1 MARLILDNL
10 HKSFHGDPVVKGLS
24 LTIEPGEFVA
34 LLGPSGCGKSTIL
47 RMLAGFEPV
56 SDGQIIH
63 GTDCLSS
70 AKRHVP
76 TEDRNFGMV
85 FQSYALWPHMSVKD
99 NVGYPLKV
107 QKIPAAERNRR
118 IQEALEIVQLEDYAD
133 RLPAQLSGGQ
143 RQRVALA
150 RSLVTEPDVV
160 LFDEPLANLDRHL
173 RATME
178 ETFRAFHKRTG
189 ATIVYVTHDQS
200 EAMSLADHIAV
211 LNKGQLVQ
219 WGTPQELYATPKNTW
234 LANFIGRGSVL
245 NVEAIAPQQY
255 INSADLHRLMDGYS
269 PQKITSNVLVRPQD
283 IEFVDASADV
293 ASSKPLAVTVRHCI
307 FRGERYDIEL
317 ILNNGQTLLA
327 YSDVPMTLESVH
339 HVRLGQAWSLE
350 SES

>member
-1 MARLILDNL
+1 MARLILDGVE
-10 HKSFHGDPVVKGLS
+10 KSFHGAPVVKGLN

-47 RMLAGFEPV
+47 RMLAGFENV
-56 SDGQIIH
+56 SGGQIIH
-63 GTDCLSS
+63 GEDCLSS
-70 AKRHVP
+70 STRHVP
-76 TEDRNFGMV
+76 TEERNFGMV
-85 FQSYALWPHMSVKD
+85 FQSYALWPHMTVKE

-107 QKIPAAERNRR
+107 QKTKMAERNKR
-118 IQEALEIVQLEDYAD
+118 IKDALEIVQLEEYAD

-178 ETFRAFHKRTG
+178 ETFRAFHQRTG
-189 ATIVYVTHDQS
+189 ATMVYVTHDQS
-200 EAMSLADHIAV
+200 EAMSLADKIAV

-219 WGTPQELYATPKNTW
+219 WGTPQELYARPRNTW

-245 NVEAIAPQQY
+245 SVAAVAPAQY
-255 INSADLHRLMDGYS
+255 VNGTNLHELIRQHS
-269 PQKITSNVLVRPQD
+269 PDKAASSVLVRPQD
-283 IEFVDASADV
+283 IDFVSADNS
-293 ASSKPLAVTVRHCI
+293 ALAVSVHSCI

-317 ILNNGQTLLA
+317 TLKDGQRLLA
-327 YSDVPMTLESVH
+327 YSDVPMTIESQH
-339 HVRLGQAWSLE
+339 QVRLGQAWSLE

>member
-1 MARLILDNL
+1 MARLILDGVE
-10 HKSFHGDPVVKGLS
+10 KSFHGAPVVKGLS

-47 RMLAGFEPV
+47 RMLAGFENV
-56 SDGQIIH
+56 SGGQIIH
-63 GTDCLSS
+63 GDDCLSS
-70 AKRHVP
+70 STRHLP
-76 TEDRNFGMV
+76 TEERNFGMV
-85 FQSYALWPHMSVKD
+85 FQSYALWPHMTVKE

-107 QKIPAAERNRR
+107 QKMPVAERNKR
-118 IQEALEIVQLEDYAD
+118 IKDALEIVQLEEYAD

-178 ETFRAFHKRTG
+178 ETFRAFHQRTG
-189 ATIVYVTHDQS
+189 ATMVYVTHDQS
-200 EAMSLADHIAV
+200 EAMSLADKIAV

-219 WGTPQELYATPKNTW
+219 WGTPQELYARPRNTW

-245 NVEAIAPQQY
+245 SVAAVAPAQY
-255 INSADLHRLMDGYS
+255 VSGTNLHALIRQHS
-269 PQKITSNVLVRPQD
+269 PDKAASSVLVRPQD
-283 IEFVDASADV
+283 IHFVSADDSALTGSV
-293 ASSKPLAVTVRHCI
+293 HSCI

-317 ILNNGQTLLA
+317 TLKDGQRLLA
-327 YSDVPMTLESVH
+327 YSDVPMTLDSQH
-339 HVRLGQAWSLE
+339 QVRLGQAWSLE

>member
-1 MARLILDNL
+1 MARLILDGVE
-10 HKSFHGDPVVKGLS
+10 KSFHGAPVVKDLN

-47 RMLAGFEPV
+47 RMLAGFESV
-56 SDGQIIH
+56 SEGQIIH
-63 GTDCLSS
+63 GDECLSS
-70 AKRHVP
+70 MTCHVP
-76 TEDRNFGMV
+76 TEERNFGMV
-85 FQSYALWPHMSVKD
+85 FQSYALWPHMTVKE
-99 NVGYPLKV
+99 NVAYPLKV
-107 QKIPAAERNRR
+107 QKTPMAERRKR
-118 IQEALEIVQLEDYAD
+118 VKEALEIVQLEEYAD

-189 ATIVYVTHDQS
+189 ATMVYVTHDQS
-200 EAMSLADHIAV
+200 EAMSLADKIAV
-211 LNKGQLVQ
+211 LKKGQLVQ

-245 NVEAIAPQQY
+245 SVAAVAPQEYVNGAKLYELICQ
-255 INSADLHRLMDGYS
+255 YS
-269 PQKITSNVLVRPQD
+269 PEKTASSVLVRPQD
-283 IEFVDASADV
+283 IEFVSSHDAA
-293 ASSKPLAVTVRHCI
+293 LEVRVYSCI

-317 ILNNGQTLLA
+317 TLNDGQRLLA
-327 YSDVPMTLESVH
+327 YSDIPMTLENQH
-339 HVRLGQAWSLE
+339 FVRLGQAWSLE

>member
-1 MARLILDNL
+1 MARLILDGVE
-10 HKSFHGDPVVKGLS
+10 KSFHGTPVVKGLN

-47 RMLAGFEPV
+47 RMLAGFENV
-56 SDGQIIH
+56 SGGQIIH
-63 GTDCLSS
+63 GDDCLSS
-70 AKRHVP
+70 STRHVP
-76 TEDRNFGMV
+76 TEERNFGMV
-85 FQSYALWPHMSVKD
+85 FQSYALWPHMTVKE

-107 QKIPAAERNRR
+107 QKTPVAERNKR
-118 IQEALEIVQLEDYAD
+118 IKDALEIVQLEEYAD

-189 ATIVYVTHDQS
+189 ATMVYVTHDQS
-200 EAMSLADHIAV
+200 EAMSLADKIAV

-219 WGTPQELYATPKNTW
+219 WGTPQELYARPRNTW

-245 NVEAIAPQQY
+245 SVAAVAPSQY
-255 INSADLHRLMDGYS
+255 VSGTNLTELIRQHS
-269 PQKITSNVLVRPQD
+269 PDKAASSVLVRPQD
-283 IEFVDASADV
+283 IHFVGADDSALIV
-293 ASSKPLAVTVRHCI
+293 SVHSCI

-317 ILNNGQTLLA
+317 TLKDGQRLLA
-327 YSDVPMTLESVH
+327 YSDVPMTLESQH
-339 HVRLGQAWSLE
+339 QVRLGQAWSLE

>member
-1 MARLILDNL
+1 MARLILENL
-10 HKSFHGDPVVKGLS
+10 HKSFNGEAVVKNLN

-56 SDGQIIH
+56 SDGQITH
-63 GTDCLSS
+63 GEICLSS
-70 AKRHVP
+70 NKHHVA

-107 QKIPAAERNRR
+107 QKIKLDERDRR
-118 IQEALEIVQLEDYAD
+118 IQEALEIVQLAEYAD

-173 RATME
+173 RAKME

-200 EAMSLADHIAV
+200 EAMSLADRIAV
-211 LNKGQLVQ
+211 LNKGELVQ
-219 WGTPQELYATPKNTW
+219 WGTPQALYATPKNTW

-245 NVEAIAPQQY
+245 KVSEIVPQQY
-255 INSADLHRLMDGYS
+255 VNSTDLHDLIKRYS
-269 PQKITSNVLVRPQD
+269 SEQVFSSVLVRPQD
-283 IEFVDASADV
+283 IRFVPADAFSIV
-293 ASSKPLAVTVRHCI
+293 VTVDNCI

-317 ILNNGQTLLA
+317 TLEDGQKLLT
-327 YSDVPMTLESVH
+327 YSDVPMTINSPHHIRLE
-339 HVRLGQAWSLE
+339 QAWSLE

>member
-1 MARLILDNL
+1 MARLILDGVE
-10 HKSFHGDPVVKGLS
+10 KSFHGAPVVKGLN

-47 RMLAGFEPV
+47 RMLAGFEKV
-56 SDGQIIH
+56 SGGQIIH
-63 GTDCLSS
+63 GDDCLSS
-70 AKRHVP
+70 STRHVP
-76 TEDRNFGMV
+76 TEERNFGMV
-85 FQSYALWPHMSVKD
+85 FQSYALWPHMTVKE

-107 QKIPAAERNRR
+107 QKTPVAERNKR
-118 IQEALEIVQLEDYAD
+118 IKDALEIVQLEEYAD

-189 ATIVYVTHDQS
+189 ATMVYVTHDQS
-200 EAMSLADHIAV
+200 EAMSLADKIAV

-219 WGTPQELYATPKNTW
+219 WGTPQELYARPRNTW

-245 NVEAIAPQQY
+245 SVAVVAPSQY
-255 INSADLHRLMDGYS
+255 VRGTNLHELIRQHSSDKAS
-269 PQKITSNVLVRPQD
+269 SSVLVRPQD
-283 IEFVDASADV
+283 IHFVSADDS
-293 ASSKPLAVTVRHCI
+293 ALAVSVHSCI

-317 ILNNGQTLLA
+317 MLKNGQRLLA
-327 YSDVPMTLESVH
+327 YSDVPMTLESQH
-339 HVRLGQAWSLE
+339 QVRLGQAWSLE

>member
-1 MARLILDNL
+1 MARLILDGVE
-10 HKSFHGDPVVKGLS
+10 KSFHGAPVVKDLN

-47 RMLAGFEPV
+47 RMLAGFEKV
-56 SDGQIIH
+56 SNGQIIH
-63 GTDCLSS
+63 GDDCLSS
-70 AKRHVP
+70 SMRHVP
-76 TEDRNFGMV
+76 TEERNFGMV
-85 FQSYALWPHMSVKD
+85 FQSYALWPHMTVKE

-107 QKIPAAERNRR
+107 QKTPTAERNKR
-118 IQEALEIVQLEDYAD
+118 IQDALEIVQLEEFAD

-189 ATIVYVTHDQS
+189 ATMVYVTHDQS
-200 EAMSLADHIAV
+200 EAMSLADKIAV

-219 WGTPQELYATPKNTW
+219 WGTPQELYARPRNTW

-245 NVEAIAPQQY
+245 SVAAVAPSQY
-255 INSADLHRLMDGYS
+255 LNGANLHELIDQHS
-269 PQKITSNVLVRPQD
+269 PDRAASSVLVRPQD
-283 IEFVDASADV
+283 IHFVSADDSALIV
-293 ASSKPLAVTVRHCI
+293 SVHSCI

-317 ILNNGQTLLA
+317 TLKDGHRLLA
-327 YSDVPMTLESVH
+327 YSDVPMALDSQH
-339 HVRLGQAWSLE
+339 HIRLGQAWSLE
-350 SES
+350 REV

>member
-1 MARLILDNL
+1 MARLILEDVC
-10 HKSFHGDPVVKGLS
+10 KSFHGEPVVKGLN
-24 LTIEPGEFVA
+24 LTIEAGEFVA

-56 SDGQIIH
+56 TDGTISH
-63 GTDCLSS
+63 GEHCLSS
-70 AKRHVP
+70 AKQHVA

-99 NVGYPLKV
+99 NVGYPLKI
-107 QKIPAAERNRR
+107 QKIHSDERNKR

-173 RATME
+173 RAKME
-178 ETFRAFHKRTG
+178 DTFRAFHKRTG

-200 EAMSLADHIAV
+200 EAMSLADRIAV
-211 LNKGQLVQ
+211 LNKGELVQ
-219 WGTPQELYATPKNTW
+219 WGTPQALYATPKNTW

-245 NVEAIAPQQY
+245 RVSEIAPQQY
-255 INSADLHRLMDGYS
+255 VNSTDLHGLIERYS
-269 PQKITSNVLVRPQD
+269 SEGAFSSVLVRPQD
-283 IEFVDASADV
+283 IHFVSVDGLSI
-293 ASSKPLAVTVRHCI
+293 PVTVDNCI
-307 FRGERYDIEL
+307 FRGERYDIGL
-317 ILNNGQTLLA
+317 TLKDGQQVLT
-327 YSDVPMTLESVH
+327 YSDVPMTTNSLHYIRLE
-339 HVRLGQAWSLE
+339 QAWSLE

>member
-1 MARLILDNL
+1 MARLVLEDIY
-10 HKSFHGDPVVKGLS
+10 KSFNGDPVVKGLN

-47 RMLAGFEPV
+47 RMLAGFEQV
-56 SDGQIIH
+56 SSGQMIH
-63 GTDCLSS
+63 GNVCISS
-70 AKRHVP
+70 PQQHVS

-107 QKIPAAERNRR
+107 QKINVAERNKR
-118 IQEALEIVQLEDYAD
+118 IKEALEIVQLEEYAD

-173 RATME
+173 RAKME
-178 ETFRAFHKRTG
+178 DTFRAFHKRTG

-200 EAMSLADHIAV
+200 EAMSLADRIAV
-211 LNKGQLVQ
+211 LNKGELVQ
-219 WGTPQELYATPKNTW
+219 WGTPQALYATPKNTW

-245 NVEAIAPQQY
+245 KVGDIAPQQY
-255 INSADLHRLMDGYS
+255 VNSSDLHNLLEYDSCEQTHGF
-269 PQKITSNVLVRPQD
+269 VLVRPQD
-283 IEFVDASADV
+283 IKFVSISNSSISAIV
-293 ASSKPLAVTVRHCI
+293 NNSI

-317 ILNNGQTLLA
+317 TLQDGQTLLA
-327 YSDVPMTLESVH
+327 YSDVPMEINSQHYVCLE
-339 HVRLGQAWSLE
+339 QAWSLE
-350 SES
+350 HNL

>member
-1 MARLILDNL
+1 MARLVLDDVE
-10 HKSFHGDPVVKGLS
+10 KSFHDTSVVKGLN

-56 SDGQIIH
+56 SGGQIIH
-63 GTDCLSS
+63 GDDCLSS
-70 AKRHVP
+70 SKRHVP
-76 TEDRNFGMV
+76 TEERNFGMV
-85 FQSYALWPHMSVKD
+85 FQSYALWPHMTVRD

-107 QKIPAAERNRR
+107 QKVALAERNKR
-118 IQEALEIVQLEDYAD
+118 IKEALDIVQLEEYAD

-189 ATIVYVTHDQS
+189 ATMVYVTHDQS
-200 EAMSLADHIAV
+200 EAMSLADKIAV
-211 LNKGQLVQ
+211 LNKGELVQ
-219 WGTPQELYATPKNTW
+219 WGTPQELYARPRNTW

-245 NVEAIAPQQY
+245 SVAAVAPQQY
-255 INSADLHRLMDGYS
+255 VNGTNLHELIHQYS
-269 PQKITSNVLVRPQD
+269 SERATSSVLVRPQD
-283 IEFVDASADV
+283 IEFVRADDSA
-293 ASSKPLAVTVRHCI
+293 LAVRVHRCI

-317 ILNNGQTLLA
+317 ILNDGQRLLA
-327 YSDVPMTLESVH
+327 YSDVPMTVESKH

-350 SES
+350 NES

>member
-1 MARLILDNL
+1 MARLILD
-10 HKSFHGDPVVKGLS
+10 KVKKVFHDSLVVKDLS

-47 RMLAGFEPV
+47 RMLAGFEPI

-63 GTDCLSS
+63 GDACLSS
-70 AKRHVP
+70 LKHHVP
-76 TEDRNFGMV
+76 TEERNFGMV
-85 FQSYALWPHMSVKD
+85 FQSYALWPHMTVKE
-99 NVGYPLKV
+99 NIGYPLKV
-107 QKIPAAERNRR
+107 QKMPTVERAKR
-118 IQEALEIVQLEDYAD
+118 ITEALEIVQLEDYAD

-200 EAMSLADHIAV
+200 EAMSLADKIAV

-219 WGTPQELYATPKNTW
+219 WGTPQELYARPRNTW

-245 NVEAIAPQQY
+245 SVAEVPPQQY
-255 INSADLHRLMDGYS
+255 VSGASLHELIGLRSSDKPARS
-269 PQKITSNVLVRPQD
+269 VLVRPQD
-283 IEFVDASADV
+283 IVFVSTEESA
-293 ASSKPLAVTVRHCI
+293 LAVHVQSCI

-317 ILNNGQTLLA
+317 TLNDGQRLLA
-327 YSDVPMTLESVH
+327 YSDVPMSLNSLH

>member
-1 MARLILDNL
+1 MARLILDNV
-10 HKSFHGDPVVKGLS
+10 HKSFHGEPVVKGLD

-34 LLGPSGCGKSTIL
+34 LLGPSGGGKSTIL

-56 SDGQIIH
+56 SDGRIIH
-63 GTDCLSS
+63 GDRCLSS
-70 AKRHVP
+70 VKHHVP

-107 QKIPAAERNRR
+107 QKINAAERNKS
-118 IQEALEIVQLEDYAD
+118 IQEALEIVQLEGYAD

-178 ETFRAFHKRTG
+178 DTFRAFHQRTG

-245 NVEAIAPQQY
+245 KVGAIAPQKY
-255 INSADLHRLMDGYS
+255 INSAELHGLIRTYS
-269 PQKITSNVLVRPQD
+269 AQKTASNVLVRPQD
-283 IEFVDASADV
+283 IHFTDAGIDSLD
-293 ASSKPLAVTVRHCI
+293 VTVRNGI

-317 ILNNGQTLLA
+317 TLNNGQTLLA
-327 YSDVPMTLESVH
+327 YSDVPMTLGSQH

>member
-1 MARLILDNL
+1 MARLILDGVE
-10 HKSFHGDPVVKGLS
+10 KSFHGAPVVKGLN

-47 RMLAGFEPV
+47 RMLAGFETV
-56 SDGQIIH
+56 SGGQIIH
-63 GTDCLSS
+63 GNDCLSS
-70 AKRHVP
+70 STRHVP
-76 TEDRNFGMV
+76 TEERNFGMV
-85 FQSYALWPHMSVKD
+85 FQSYALWPHMTVKE

-107 QKIPAAERNRR
+107 QKTPIAERNKR
-118 IQEALEIVQLEDYAD
+118 IKDALEIVQLEEYVD

-189 ATIVYVTHDQS
+189 ATMVYVTHDQS
-200 EAMSLADHIAV
+200 EAMSLADKIAV

-219 WGTPQELYATPKNTW
+219 WGTPQELYARPRNTW

-245 NVEAIAPQQY
+245 SVAAVAASQY
-255 INSADLHRLMDGYS
+255 VSGTNLHELIRQHS
-269 PQKITSNVLVRPQD
+269 PDKAVSSVLVRPQD
-283 IEFVDASADV
+283 IHFVSSDNSTLAASV
-293 ASSKPLAVTVRHCI
+293 HRCI

-317 ILNNGQTLLA
+317 TLNDGQRLLA
-327 YSDVPMTLESVH
+327 YSDVPMTLASQH

>member
-1 MARLILDNL
+1 MARLVLDNI
-10 HKSFHGDPVVKGLS
+10 HKSFHGESVVKGLN

-56 SDGQIIH
+56 SDGQITH
-63 GTDCLSS
+63 GEICLSS
-70 AKRHVP
+70 NKHHVS

-107 QKIPAAERNRR
+107 QKIKSDERDRR
-118 IQEALEIVQLEDYAD
+118 IQEALEIVQLEEYAD

-173 RATME
+173 RAKME

-200 EAMSLADHIAV
+200 EAMSLADRIAV
-211 LNKGQLVQ
+211 LKKGELVQ
-219 WGTPQELYATPKNTW
+219 WGTPQALYATPKNTW

-245 NVEAIAPQQY
+245 KVSEIAPQQY
-255 INSADLHRLMDGYS
+255 VNSTDLHDLIERYS
-269 PQKITSNVLVRPQD
+269 SEQVFSSVLVRPQD
-283 IEFVDASADV
+283 INFVPIGDLSIV
-293 ASSKPLAVTVRHCI
+293 VTVNNCI
-307 FRGERYDIEL
+307 FRGERYDVEL
-317 ILNNGQTLLA
+317 TLEDGQKLLT
-327 YSDVPMTLESVH
+327 YNDMPMTVNSQHHIRLE
-339 HVRLGQAWSLE
+339 QAWSLE

>member
-1 MARLILDNL
+1 MARLILDGVE
-10 HKSFHGDPVVKGLS
+10 KSFHGAPVVKGLN

-47 RMLAGFEPV
+47 RMLAGFEKV
-56 SDGQIIH
+56 SGGQISH
-63 GTDCLSS
+63 GDDCLSS
-70 AKRHVP
+70 STRHVP
-76 TEDRNFGMV
+76 TEERNFGMV
-85 FQSYALWPHMSVKD
+85 FQSYALWPHMTVKE

-107 QKIPAAERNRR
+107 QKIPTAERNKR
-118 IQEALEIVQLEDYAD
+118 IKDALEIVQLEEYAD

-178 ETFRAFHKRTG
+178 ETFRAFHKRTC
-189 ATIVYVTHDQS
+189 ATMVYVTHDQS
-200 EAMSLADHIAV
+200 EAMSLADKIAV

-219 WGTPQELYATPKNTW
+219 WGTPQELYARPRNTW

-245 NVEAIAPQQY
+245 SVAAVAPAQY
-255 INSADLHRLMDGYS
+255 VSGTNLHALIRQHS
-269 PQKITSNVLVRPQD
+269 PDKAASSVLVRPQD
-283 IEFVDASADV
+283 IHFVSADDS
-293 ASSKPLAVTVRHCI
+293 ALAVSVHSCI

-317 ILNNGQTLLA
+317 TLKDGQRLLA
-327 YSDVPMTLESVH
+327 YSDVPMTRESQH
-339 HVRLGQAWSLE
+339 QVRLGQAWSLE

>member
-1 MARLILDNL
+1 MARLILDGVE
-10 HKSFHGDPVVKGLS
+10 KSFHGTPVVKGLN

-47 RMLAGFEPV
+47 RMLAGFENV
-56 SDGQIIH
+56 SGGQIIH
-63 GTDCLSS
+63 GDDCLSS
-70 AKRHVP
+70 STRHVP
-76 TEDRNFGMV
+76 TEERNFGMV
-85 FQSYALWPHMSVKD
+85 FQSYALWPHMTVKE

-107 QKIPAAERNRR
+107 QKTPVAERNKR
-118 IQEALEIVQLEDYAD
+118 IKDALEIVQLEEYAD

-189 ATIVYVTHDQS
+189 ATMVYVTHDQS
-200 EAMSLADHIAV
+200 EAMSLADKIAV

-219 WGTPQELYATPKNTW
+219 WGTPQELYARPRNTW

-245 NVEAIAPQQY
+245 SVAAVAPAQY
-255 INSADLHRLMDGYS
+255 VSGTNLHELIRQHSSDKAS
-269 PQKITSNVLVRPQD
+269 SSVLVRPQD
-283 IEFVDASADV
+283 IHFVSADDS
-293 ASSKPLAVTVRHCI
+293 ALAVSVHSCI

-317 ILNNGQTLLA
+317 TLKDGQRLLA
-327 YSDVPMTLESVH
+327 YSDVPMTLESQH
-339 HVRLGQAWSLE
+339 QVRLGQAWSLE